1 MNIFRTFWKSVRELF
16 DDLFILAIVNI
27 LWVLINALALLVI
40 WVAATSGSIGFVG
53 LALLLSVLSFGPSN
67 AGLYA
72 IAERVTDGRTS
83 SWRDFFAGLR
93 ANAKL
98 SWQVYGL
105 WMFVLVVFLFNMQ
118 FYGLNGSQISAF
130 LTVLFLYLLVVW
142 FGILIY
148 IGPLMLIQTDKRIRV
163 IARNAALMTFGR
175 PLFTLGTLIL
185 MAIIFVTSVWLV
197 ILLFT
202 ITFSFLALWGFRATL
217 TLIAEAEARRNAS
230 AERAGQADVPAPKGR
245 GGQVR
250 PRE

>member
-1 MNIFRTFWKSVRELF
+1 VRELF
-16 DDLFILAIVNI
+16 DDLFILAIVNV

-40 WVAATSGSIGFVG
+40 LAASTSGSVGLIG
-53 LALLLSVLSFGPSN
+53 LALLLSVISFGPSN

-72 IAERVTDGRTS
+72 IAQRVTEGRTS
-83 SWRDFFAGLR
+83 SWRDFIAGLR
-93 ANAKL
+93 ANARL

-105 WMFVLVVFLFNMQ
+105 WMLGLVVFLFNMQ
-118 FYGLNGSQISAF
+118 FYGLNGSQVSAF

-185 MAIIFVTSVWLV
+185 MAIIFVTSIWLV

-202 ITFSFLALWGFRATL
+202 VTFSFLALWGFRATL
-217 TLIAEAEARRNAS
+217 TLVAEAEARRNQS
-230 AERAGQADVPAPKGR
+230 AEKVAQADATPAKGR

>member
-16 DDLFILAIVNI
+16 DDLLILAIVNI
-27 LWVLINALALLVI
+27 LWVLINALGLLVI
-40 WVAATSGSIGFVG
+40 VAAYINGSFGFVG
-53 LALLLSVLSFGPSN
+53 LALLLSVISFGPSN
-67 AGLYA
+67 AGLYV
-72 IAERVTDGRTS
+72 IAERITEGRTS

-105 WMFVLVVFLFNMQ
+105 WMFGLVVFLFNMQ
-118 FYGLNGSQISAF
+118 FYSLNGSQISAF

-163 IARNAALMTFGR
+163 IARNAALMAFGR

-185 MAIIFVTSVWLV
+185 MAIIFVTSIWTV

-217 TLIAEAEARRNAS
+217 TLIAEAEARRN
-230 AERAGQADVPAPKGR
+230 QALEKSSQTDAPAAKGR